1 MKKKIEKESVAL
13 NRKAFY
19 DYEVIETFEAGLCL
33 EGAEVKSLR
42 QGQANLSS
50 SFARPEKDGIYL
62 YGLQIPPYRFNTVS
76 QIDPLRTRKLLLNKV
91 EIRKLKSYAEQKG
104 FSLIPLELYFKKG
117 WAKISLA
124 IAKGKKTFDKK
135 DKIKKRDMDRDIR
148 RDLKNRD

>member
-42 QGQANLSS
+42 HGQANLSS
-50 SFARPEKDGIYL
+50 SFARPEKDGIYI

-91 EIRKLKSYAEQKG
+91 EIKKLKSYSEQKG

-117 WAKISLA
+117 WAKVSIA

-135 DKIKKRDMDRDIR
+135 DKIKKRDMDRDVR